1 MNLRAN
7 EGIKEISLTKHFTK
21 LLHELEYCS
30 EDEQKQKI
38 TEFNGLLDEMGTKEM
53 YSIFTLSIFNRLDKM
68 IEEKKLGMENV
79 IVLLKRMGFNQI
91 TKSVLINSFFRSDL
105 HKRFEKMIIDEN
117 EKKEGKNE
125 KLLVDLCECYLLF
138 YSGVFSSKML
148 SLCVPCLLKFAL
160 KKEER
165 EKVQKEV
172 EMALL
177 ALSCIDVIC
186 IIEQRLYL
194 NEIKEIIEYHQK
206 HHKLTRLA
214 YQSAW

>member
-38 TEFNGLLDEMGTKEM
+38 TEFNGLLDEMGTKE
-53 YSIFTLSIFNRLDKM
+53 I
-68 IEEKKLGMENV
+68 
-79 IVLLKRMGFNQI
+79 
-91 TKSVLINSFFRSDL
+91 
-105 HKRFEKMIIDEN
+105 FEKMIIDEN

-186 IIEQRLYL
+186 V
-194 NEIKEIIEYHQK
+194 
-206 HHKLTRLA
+206 
-214 YQSAW
+214 